1 MIFPWH
7 NEVWQRLTQRRGQLP
22 HALLLQGRPGLG
34 KSALALEFGQALLCE
49 SPRPDATA
57 CGACA
62 ACGWFSQGNHPDF
75 RLVQPESLAPEAEDG
90 EGNTKK
96 EKKKSDQIKVDQVR
110 ALEGF
115 LGVGTHRGGL
125 RVIVLDPADS
135 MNVVTQNALLK
146 NLEEPPKGTAFILV
160 TSRPQQ
166 LLATVRSRCQI
177 VTISQPALEIASKW
191 LMNNGSIKSEAEAA
205 ALLNA
210 AGGAPLAALKGAETA
225 AVQAALLDALED
237 ASADPLAMAQQ
248 FEGLDAALVI
258 GWLQRW
264 VMDIFRAG
272 LAQAAHFHPQRQAQI
287 ERIARGA
294 RLPRL
299 GRYEQELRRARALA
313 AHPLNARLFLEELF
327 IGYKAAVQ

>member
-7 NEVWQRLTQRRGQLP
+7 NEIWQRLTQRRGQLP

-34 KSALALEFGQALLCE
+34 KSALALEFAQALLCE
-49 SPRPDATA
+49 SPKPDATA

-62 ACGWFSQGNHPDF
+62 ACGWFNQGNHPDF
-75 RLVQPESLAPEAEDG
+75 RLVQPDSMAPEAEEG
-90 EGNTKK
+90 EGSSKK
-96 EKKKSDQIKVDQVR
+96 EKKKSDQIRVEQVR

-135 MNVVTQNALLK
+135 MNGVAQNALLK
-146 NLEEPPKGTAFILV
+146 GLEEPPKGTAFILV

-166 LLATVRSRCQI
+166 LLATVRSRCQ
-177 VTISQPALEIASKW
+177 VISIPQPALNIASKW
-191 LMNNGSIKSEAEAA
+191 LMDNGSLKPEMDAI

-210 AGGAPLAALKGAETA
+210 AGGAPLAALKSAETA
-225 AVQAALLDALED
+225 AAQAALLDALED

-272 LAQAAHFHPQRQAQI
+272 LAQAARYHPQRQA
-287 ERIARGA
+287 
-294 RLPRL
+294 
-299 GRYEQELRRARALA
+299 
-313 AHPLNARLFLEELF
+313 
-327 IGYKAAVQ
+327 